1 MLKLVAVA
9 GGEEFSLSGTE
20 ISVGRESSND
30 IVISHELLS
39 RRHAKLRLEGGECV
53 IEDLGSTNGTYVN
66 NRQINRP
73 VGLKV
78 GDVVKFGKQA
88 FILATDGVDGQT
100 IIASRL
106 PQRSASEGG
115 CVVIDEDN
123 DHTSFQQSYHLP
135 QGWDNDEPTHERYS
149 KESVDKL
156 LKGILASK
164 GPIPDLAIVVYIA
177 QRKPQLFG
185 VSRTKGDGVW
195 SIGRGEGCKIRID
208 DPSVSKLHAN
218 LTYKNAMWGL
228 EDAGSTNGLRVNN
241 EIRSSMAIKDGG
253 FAKLGRAEILFR
265 TLK

>member
-1 MLKLVAVA
+1 M
-9 GGEEFSLSGTE
+9 
-20 ISVGRESSND
+20 GRETGND
-30 IVISHELLS
+30 IVIHHDLLS
-39 RRHAKLRLEGGECV
+39 RKHARFTFNGGECV

-66 NRQINRP
+66 NRQISQP
-73 VGLKV
+73 ATLKI

-88 FILATDGVDGQT
+88 FYLAADDNEQQT
-100 IIASRL
+100 ILASRL
-106 PQRSASEGG
+106 PQQSASDGG
-115 CVVIDEDN
+115 CVVIDEHD

-135 QGWDNDEPTHERYS
+135 QGWGNDVPSHERYS

-164 GPIPDLAIVVYIA
+164 GPIPDLAIIVYIT

-195 SIGRGEGCKIRID
+195 PIGREQGCKIRID
-208 DPSVSKLHAN
+208 DPSISKHHAN
-218 LTYKNAMWGL
+218 LTYKNGMWGL
-228 EDAGSTNGLRVNN
+228 EDAGSTNGIRVNN
-241 EIRSSMAIKDGG
+241 EIRSGMAIKDGG